1 MMKKI
6 TRIDALVQATQAIQ
20 ENDYQRANKILEII
34 DKSIAKDKANKTY
47 TSEIILTR
55 EEKKYFKFDE

>member
-1 MMKKI
+1 MKKI